1 MGAFLDKPKTE
12 KHNAHGAGNGLR
24 YGLSSMQ
31 GWRVE
36 MEDAHTAVV
45 GIPHGLEDWSFFAV
59 YDGHAGSRVANYCST
74 HLLEHI
80 TNNED
85 FRATEKPG
93 SALEPSVENV
103 KSGIRTGFLKIDEY
117 MRNFADLRNGMDRS
131 GSTAV
136 GVMISPEH
144 VYFINCGDSRA
155 VLYRNGQVC
164 FSTQDHKPCNPREKE
179 RIQNAGGSVMIQ
191 RVNGSLA
198 VSRAL
203 GDYDYKCVDGK
214 GPTEQLVSPEPEVCE
229 ILRAEE
235 DEFIILACDGIW
247 DVMSNEELCEFV
259 KSRLEVSNDLE
270 TVCNWVVD
278 TCLHKG
284 SRDNMSIVLV
294 CFSNAPKVS
303 EEAVKKDAELDKYL
317 ESRVEEIMEKS
328 GEEGMPDLAHVIRI
342 LTAENIP
349 NLPPG
354 GGLAG
359 KRNIIENVYTRL
371 NPHRDNEGVL
381 WPESPGQELSS
392 KTVEVKAKS
401 LPMELSEKG
410 GVENNG
416 FVQNE
421 AFEDKEMDTS
431 SQEEMSKKCSVDVDL
446 VVVEDTVLKP
456 YAGMP
461 KEVLLQFSSQA
472 RYRVTREILFW
483 LIIAGSM
490 ALVCTTIAII
500 AVSPKCLDW
509 WQASPIYQIYPRSF
523 KDSNMDGNG
532 DLKGIQEKLDHIT
545 YLNIKTIWITSFFK
559 SPLKDLGYGAE
570 DFYDIDPIFGSM
582 RDFENLIAAIHDKG
596 LKVIMDLIP
605 NHTSDKHRWFQLS
618 RNRTGKY
625 TDYYIWQDCMQASG
639 SVIPPNNWVSVFGNS
654 SWQFDD
660 VRKQC
665 YFHQFG
671 KEQPD
676 LNFRSPAVQQE
687 IHDIIKFW
695 LGKGVDG
702 FSFGAVKFLL
712 EATHLRDEPRVDKSR
727 KGVGSPNAAR
737 ISTRIGKEYINV
749 MNMLLLTLP
758 GTPVT
763 YYGEEIGM
771 ENIASENA
779 TLPEKSPMQ
788 WDGKVNAGFTEG
800 NSSWLPVNSNYQSI
814 NVEIQST
821 WSNST
826 LSLYRALTLLRNN
839 ELPMNRGWM
848 CYIWNDSNV
857 FVFVRELDGLDRVF
871 MMVLNFG
878 QEVTI
883 DLRAIAPNLPSEAV
897 IRLSTHFSNAGKVV
911 NTKLIK
917 TEMGE
922 GLVLEYKTAKPVHT
936 MEAFQGK
943 CFVAEK
949 ACYSKVL
956 NLLYMNC

>member
-1 MGAFLDKPKTE
+1 ML
-12 KHNAHGAGNGLR
+12 NV
-24 YGLSSMQ
+24 MQ
-31 GWRVE
+31 
-36 MEDAHTAVV
+36 
-45 GIPHGLEDWSFFAV
+45 
-59 YDGHAGSRVANYCST
+59 
-74 HLLEHI
+74 
-80 TNNED
+80 
-85 FRATEKPG
+85 
-93 SALEPSVENV
+93 
-103 KSGIRTGFLKIDEY
+103 
-117 MRNFADLRNGMDRS
+117 
-131 GSTAV
+131 
-136 GVMISPEH
+136 
-144 VYFINCGDSRA
+144 
-155 VLYRNGQVC
+155 
-164 FSTQDHKPCNPREKE
+164 
-179 RIQNAGGSVMIQ
+179 
-191 RVNGSLA
+191 
-198 VSRAL
+198 
-203 GDYDYKCVDGK
+203 
-214 GPTEQLVSPEPEVCE
+214 
-229 ILRAEE
+229 
-235 DEFIILACDGIW
+235 
-247 DVMSNEELCEFV
+247 
-259 KSRLEVSNDLE
+259 
-270 TVCNWVVD
+270 
-278 TCLHKG
+278 
-284 SRDNMSIVLV
+284 
-294 CFSNAPKVS
+294 
-303 EEAVKKDAELDKYL
+303 
-317 ESRVEEIMEKS
+317 
-328 GEEGMPDLAHVIRI
+328 
-342 LTAENIP
+342 NI
-349 NLPPG
+349 
-354 GGLAG
+354 
-359 KRNIIENVYTRL
+359 
-371 NPHRDNEGVL
+371 VL

-392 KTVEVKAKS
+392 ETFEVEARS

-410 GVENNG
+410 GVQNNG

-421 AFEDKEMDTS
+421 DFEDKETDTN
-431 SQEEMSKKCSVDVDL
+431 SQEEMPKTCSVDVEP
-446 VVVEDTVLKP
+446 VAVEETVLKP

-483 LIIAGSM
+483 LVIAGSVV
-490 ALVCTTIAII
+490 LVCATIAII
-500 AVSPKCLDW
+500 ALSPKCLDW

-523 KDSNMDGNG
+523 RDSNMDGNG

-582 RDFENLIAAIHDKG
+582 TDFENLIAAIHDRG
-596 LKVIMDLIP
+596 LKLIMDLIP

-618 RNRTGKY
+618 RNRTGQY
-625 TDYYIWQDCMQASG
+625 TDYYIWQDCRQAAG

-676 LNFRSPAVQQE
+676 LNFRNPAVQQE
-687 IHDIIKFW
+687 IRGENECFHSESGGDGAVPMEFPSYLHCFLADNVEFIKIWGCRPEYGGALQLLLLFPLSDIIKFW

-702 FSFGAVKFLL
+702 FSFGAVKFFL
-712 EATHLRDEPRVDKSR
+712 EATHLRDEPPVNKSQNGETITAYSQLYHDYTTTQVGLHDIIR
-727 KGVGSPNAAR
+727 SFRHTMNEFSREPGRYRFMGSDDDEKEDIKATMMYYGTTFIQEADFPFNFNLINMKALSGNSIFEAVNSWMKNMPAGKWPNWAVGSPNAAR
-737 ISTRIGKEYINV
+737 ISTRVGKEYINV

-771 ENIASENA
+771 ENIASENP

-788 WDGKVNAGFTEG
+788 WDGEVNAGFTEG
-800 NSSWLPVNSNYQSI
+800 NSSWLPVNSDYQSV

-848 CYIWNDSNV
+848 CHVWNDTDV
-857 FVFVRELDGLDRVF
+857 FVYVRELDGLDRVF

-878 QEVTI
+878 QETTT
-883 DLRAIAPNLPSEAV
+883 DLQAVAPNLPSEAV
-897 IRLSTHFSNAGKVV
+897 IRLSTHVSNAGKVV

-922 GLVLEYKTAKPVHT
+922 GLVLEYRTTKPVHT

-949 ACYSKVL
+949 ACYSKAL